1 MKNLHTFKEF
11 VNESKSINEARNTI
25 GLAFKD
31 EDEYKDF
38 KVVAKVNGAKIKWD
52 QGFDRKT
59 KSWYIEMDEK
69 QLAHMY
75 GDIQSGNKDSGW
87 MGGIKGDFESVI
99 IS

>member
-11 VNESKSINEARNTI
+11 VNESINEARNII

-31 EDEYKDF
+31 ENEYKDF
-38 KVVAKVNGAKIKWD
+38 KEFAKDNGAKIKRD

-59 KSWYIEMDEK
+59 KSWYIEMEES
-69 QLAHMY
+69 QLAHIY